1 MEPEYLDVAGI
12 QLSTAMVHLVAALD
26 TFSGRG
32 HSAAGSAWLRD
43 NGSETNTSAA
53 ATNKAPM

>member
-1 MEPEYLDVAGI
+1 MSREI

-26 TFSGRG
+26 TLSGRG
-32 HSAAGSAWLRD
+32 HFAAGSAWLRD

-53 ATNKAPM
+53 ATTKAPM